1 MSDNESVQV
10 QEGPPLETANDRF
23 KKSFDTWF
31 WGSVLAATVVH
42 FVMFMFWP
50 SMTAEDVSFDSEELV
65 AIELPPEIEIP
76 PPPQAI
82 SRPATPV
89 IAAADI
95 SEDITIAP
103 TTFEDNPV
111 EELPPPPDEEAVDIS
126 AAPSFTPY
134 TVRPDLMNQPEVERA
149 LEREYPPILRDN
161 GIGGRVTVHLLHR
174 RGRNRAE
181 HPRRRDLGTLLPR
194 RGGVARGQRVPVQ
207 PGAQPGQGGSGVDRA
222 SHHVPDAVVGSD
234 GRAGS
239 SCRRRPGQ
247 DSGSPTEDW
256 VPRCEGLRS
265 SVAPPAFVPP
275 SRPLDPNQNPIIGPI
290 TATT

>member
-1 MSDNESVQV
+1 MTDTDFEQVQQESV
-10 QEGPPLETANDRF
+10 PHETANDRF
-23 KKSFDTWF
+23 KKSFNTWF

-134 TVRPDLMNQPEVERA
+134 TVRPDLTNEREVQRA
-149 LEREYPPILRDN
+149 LEREYPPILRDA
-161 GIGGRVTVHLLHR
+161 GIGGTVNVHFFIDEEGMVQRTLVAQTSGHASLDEAALRVANVFRFTPALNL
-174 RGRNRAE
+174 
-181 HPRRRDLGTLLPR
+181 DKI
-194 RGGVARGQRVPVQ
+194 VPVWI
-207 PGAQPGQGGSGVDRA
+207 A
-222 SHHVPDAVVGSD
+222 
-234 GRAGS
+234 
-239 SCRRRPGQ
+239 
-247 DSGSPTEDW
+247 
-256 VPRCEGLRS
+256 
-265 SVAPPAFVPP
+265 
-275 SRPLDPNQNPIIGPI
+275 IPI
-290 TATT
+290 TFQTR

>member
-10 QEGPPLETANDRF
+10 QEGVPLETANDRF

-31 WGSVLAATVVH
+31 WGSVLVATVVH

-111 EELPPPPDEEAVDIS
+111 DELPPPPDEETVDIS
-126 AAPSFTPY
+126 AAPSFTPF
-134 TVRPDLMNQPEVERA
+134 TVRPDLINQREVERA
-149 LEREYPPILRDN
+149 LEREYPPILRDA
-161 GIGGRVTVHLLHR
+161 GIGGRVTVHFFIDEEGTVQNTLV
-174 RGRNRAE
+174 AE
-181 HPRRRDLGTLLPR
+181 TSGHSSLDEAALR
-194 RGGVARGQRVPVQ
+194 VANVFRFTPALNLDKVVPVWI
-207 PGAQPGQGGSGVDRA
+207 A
-222 SHHVPDAVVGSD
+222 
-234 GRAGS
+234 
-239 SCRRRPGQ
+239 
-247 DSGSPTEDW
+247 
-256 VPRCEGLRS
+256 L
-265 SVAPPAFVPP
+265 
-275 SRPLDPNQNPIIGPI
+275 PI
-290 TATT
+290 TFQTR

>member
-10 QEGPPLETANDRF
+10 QEGAPLETANDRF

-42 FVMFMFWP
+42 FVVFMFWP

-126 AAPSFTPY
+126 AAPTFTPY
-134 TVRPDLMNQPEVERA
+134 TVRPDLTNEREVQRA
-149 LEREYPPILRDN
+149 LEREYPPILRDA
-161 GIGGRVTVHLLHR
+161 GIGGTVNVHFFIDEEGMVQRTLVAQTSGHASLDEAALRVANVFRFTPALNL
-174 RGRNRAE
+174 
-181 HPRRRDLGTLLPR
+181 DKI
-194 RGGVARGQRVPVQ
+194 VPVWI
-207 PGAQPGQGGSGVDRA
+207 A
-222 SHHVPDAVVGSD
+222 
-234 GRAGS
+234 
-239 SCRRRPGQ
+239 
-247 DSGSPTEDW
+247 
-256 VPRCEGLRS
+256 
-265 SVAPPAFVPP
+265 
-275 SRPLDPNQNPIIGPI
+275 IPI
-290 TATT
+290 TFQTR

>member
-10 QEGPPLETANDRF
+10 QKGPPLETANDRF

-31 WGSVLAATVVH
+31 WGSVLVATVVH
-42 FVMFMFWP
+42 FVLFLFWP

-126 AAPSFTPY
+126 AAPSFTPLHGPP
-134 TVRPDLMNQPEVERA
+134 RPHE
-149 LEREYPPILRDN
+149 
-161 GIGGRVTVHLLHR
+161 
-174 RGRNRAE
+174 
-181 HPRRRDLGTLLPR
+181 
-194 RGGVARGQRVPVQ
+194 
-207 PGAQPGQGGSGVDRA
+207 
-222 SHHVPDAVVGSD
+222 
-234 GRAGS
+234 
-239 SCRRRPGQ
+239 
-247 DSGSPTEDW
+247 
-256 VPRCEGLRS
+256 
-265 SVAPPAFVPP
+265 PA
-275 SRPLDPNQNPIIGPI
+275 
-290 TATT
+290 